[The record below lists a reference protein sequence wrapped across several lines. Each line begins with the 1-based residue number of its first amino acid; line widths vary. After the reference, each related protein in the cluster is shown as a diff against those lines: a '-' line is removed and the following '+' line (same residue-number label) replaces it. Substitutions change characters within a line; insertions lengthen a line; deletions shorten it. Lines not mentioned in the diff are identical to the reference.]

1 MTFEPETWTA
11 EQYLGRAEA
20 GRAKPLRLN
29 CSRKT
34 GEAETAG
41 DRAEF
46 YAKFVGLSEVTE
58 QSLFAEML
66 GNAIAQVSGISTGE
80 PAFIEIDD
88 GFSTFLRRMDIGV
101 RQSFGVGSRN
111 LGRGLSAPTFGRMS
125 PEQLE
130 DAAKLY
136 LFDLVVQNPDR
147 QANNSN
153 CLAVGR
159 KLFAIDFGECFSFL
173 YSIVGMSAHPW
184 EVSRQGI
191 AAHHV
196 FHRELKESV
205 IDWPRLTAKMLE
217 ASNELLEASERWLP
231 AAWKGWA
238 EGVQEHFEVLQE
250 HEQELVFEVARS
262 VA

>member
-20 GRAKPLRLN
+20 GRTKPLRLN

-34 GEAETAG
+34 GEPETTG

-46 YAKFVGLSEVTE
+46 YAKFVGLAEVTE
-58 QSLFAEML
+58 QMLFAEML
-66 GNAIAQVSGISTGE
+66 GNALARASGISTGE
-80 PAFIEIDD
+80 PAFIEIDE
-88 GFSTFLRRMDIGV
+88 GFGTFLRRMDIRVNGI
-101 RQSFGVGSRN
+101 GVGSRN
-111 LGRGLSAPTFGRMS
+111 LGPGLSAPTFGRMS
-125 PEQLE
+125 QEQKE
-130 DAAKLY
+130 DAARLY

-159 KLFAIDFGECFSFL
+159 KLFAIDFGDCFSFL
-173 YSIVGMSAHPW
+173 YPIVGVSAHPW

-191 AAHHV
+191 AARHV
-196 FHRELKESV
+196 FHQELKECEM
-205 IDWPRLTAKMLE
+205 DWPALTTRMLE
-217 ASNELLEASERWLP
+217 ASAELLEGSERWLP
-231 AAWKGWA
+231 VEWTGWA
-238 EGVQEHFEVLQE
+238 ERVHQHFKVLQE

>member
-1 MTFEPETWTA
+1 MIFEPETWTA

-20 GRAKPLRLN
+20 GRTKPLRLR

-34 GEAETAG
+34 GDAETTGA
-41 DRAEF
+41 RAEF

-66 GNAIAQVSGISTGE
+66 GNAIARVSGISTGE

-88 GFSTFLRRMDIGV
+88 EFSAFLHQVDV
-101 RQSFGVGSRN
+101 SVKQSIGVGSSN
-111 LGRGLSAPTFGRMS
+111 LGQGLSAPTFGRMS
-125 PEQLE
+125 QEQLE
-130 DAAKLY
+130 DAARLY
-136 LFDLVVQNPDR
+136 LFDLAAQNPDR
-147 QANNSN
+147 QTDNSN

-173 YSIVGMSAHPW
+173 YPIVGMSAHPW

-191 AAHHV
+191 AARHV

-205 IDWPRLTAKMLE
+205 IDWPRLTTKMLE
-217 ASNELLEASERWLP
+217 ASQELLEASERWMP
-231 AAWKGWA
+231 AEWKGWA
-238 EGVQEHFEVLQE
+238 ERVQEHFEVLQE